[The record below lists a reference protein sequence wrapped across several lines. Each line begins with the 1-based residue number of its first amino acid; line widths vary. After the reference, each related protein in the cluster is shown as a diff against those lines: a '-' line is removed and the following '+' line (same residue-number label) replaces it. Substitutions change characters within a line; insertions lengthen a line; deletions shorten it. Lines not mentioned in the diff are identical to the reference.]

1 VKQKIKQANST
12 EIAERYLKKKNNPKS
27 LNGEQIWALFKG
39 DGTGDEIA
47 IDFIKNFALQKGIT
61 LDLNEFDR
69 IFLEQNEKALKN
81 MKNTRKENTNF
92 IELSNIFTDI
102 PKTDNSYKYAFK
114 INSEKLEADFISSKQ
129 VLFFYQS
136 HINKILYLDYISF
149 FLGKLNICESRF
161 LFPSLFRHFHKKCF
175 YA

>member
-1 VKQKIKQANST
+1 MFKLIFFLKFIDTFLSKVIKDTDVKQKIKQANST

-136 HINKILYLDYISF
+136 HINKIV
-149 FLGKLNICESRF
+149 C
-161 LFPSLFRHFHKKCF
+161 
-175 YA
+175 